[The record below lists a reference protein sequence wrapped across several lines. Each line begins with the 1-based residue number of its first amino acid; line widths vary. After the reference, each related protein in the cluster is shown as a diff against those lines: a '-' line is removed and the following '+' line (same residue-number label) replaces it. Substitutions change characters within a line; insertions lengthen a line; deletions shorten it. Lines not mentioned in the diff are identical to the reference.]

1 MTPKCIF
8 QHKSHNR
15 DSSPHRNEKEKRGH
29 QHVAY
34 ETYQRT
40 PTHQIIFEVLNSS
53 MIGCCYY
60 IKYEIFE
67 KGRIKKK
74 EATSGIRTYHHNREW
89 MGVGHTCTFTV
100 TGNQPPSPHLFK
112 KCDVFYTYKYS
123 NKLVRVN
130 IR

>member
-1 MTPKCIF
+1 MK
-8 QHKSHNR
+8 
-15 DSSPHRNEKEKRGH
+15 KERGH

-40 PTHQIIFEVLNSS
+40 PTNLRNFEVFISS

-67 KGRIKKK
+67 KGRRKKK
-74 EATSGIRTYHHNREW
+74 EKQQ
-89 MGVGHTCTFTV
+89 VGLEPTTIIGRGWGLAHVSFTV

-123 NKLVRVN
+123 NKLARVN